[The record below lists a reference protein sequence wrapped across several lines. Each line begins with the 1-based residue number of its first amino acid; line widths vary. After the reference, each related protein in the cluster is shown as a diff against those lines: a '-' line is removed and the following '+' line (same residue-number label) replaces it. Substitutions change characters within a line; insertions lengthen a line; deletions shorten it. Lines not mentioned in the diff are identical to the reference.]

1 MESILQAVF
10 STLGSKTGDMA
21 ALAASNVIDLP
32 FLFKSSQLK
41 QHDYIVSLVPPQSYF
56 DFQTS
61 QFSTYIYFPPGDPW
75 HQNFTYAGRNV
86 YAYWLAK
93 YGTTN
98 VDQPGHDK
106 KSKSVPTFDFV
117 DVQFYEGYSRSG
129 YALDV
134 QNMTFA
140 DYFVN
145 VYLQNISQNSW
156 EVNFSENSSLPDQ
169 IINLSIAEKLVVG
182 FAVTKLNKKVTYISP
197 EQIAEAWNVLESSG
211 MATPRGLMF
220 WNMKLEPDD
229 TNDPSNMANA
239 FNEILHTRE
248 NSEKFRPNCV

>member
-1 MESILQAVF
+1 MIRFISLHFIKLHTTRVCSDFKKFLCRKQKLFGMWMHFVMSIYLCFKVTIKNQNQCQHLILLMCSSTRVTADQVSVWFHKHTHIYRRTLSVF
-10 STLGSKTGDMA
+10 CL
-21 ALAASNVIDLP
+21 
-32 FLFKSSQLK
+32 
-41 QHDYIVSLVPPQSYF
+41 
-56 DFQTS
+56 
-61 QFSTYIYFPPGDPW
+61 
-75 HQNFTYAGRNV
+75 
-86 YAYWLAK
+86 
-93 YGTTN
+93 
-98 VDQPGHDK
+98 
-106 KSKSVPTFDFV
+106 
-117 DVQFYEGYSRSG
+117 G